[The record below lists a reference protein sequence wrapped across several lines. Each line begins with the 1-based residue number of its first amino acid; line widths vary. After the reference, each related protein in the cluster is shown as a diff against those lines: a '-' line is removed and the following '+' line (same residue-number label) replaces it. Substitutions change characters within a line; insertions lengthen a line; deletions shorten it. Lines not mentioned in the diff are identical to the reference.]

1 MNTGINEVKKLFAE
15 KKFGEAVALLKNL
28 AEQENDPEAKFYLG
42 SLHIKGAAGVPKD
55 IEAGKKYLMQ
65 AADAGLENAKQLLAT
80 MGVKQATPLTANE
93 KQITQH
99 DSMEQKGKVAEPL
112 KEDDKRVI
120 ASGTDSVGNKK
131 DAALLSEQGTA
142 SETLLSSAKSVG
154 MKMMNAS
161 KNAYETSKNAY
172 EAANQNSI
180 KDKSLVR
187 LSREKAGVGD
197 MFINV
202 FGAMVVLMILF
213 RFVSSIFEPPRSNIR
228 QQQPGMAQGQMVNT
242 KNNNNNS
249 VVPVKPGAPV
259 QNAMKTQQNTNTGNV
274 AEPIS
279 VVGAYHS
286 SADQEGNYV
295 HSAKLAVDGN
305 TSTCWSEGV
314 KGLGIGE
321 NIEIHFNGNYK
332 VNGMNIWIGHQKSQ
346 NLFYQN
352 ARPIALRVIGS
363 DGSSE
368 VYNLRDTF
376 GGQRVNFKQP
386 ITVNKVKLVVERVA
400 PGNKYE
406 DTCIAEVNFF

>member
-15 KKFGEAVALLKNL
+15 KKFGEAVALLKDL

-42 SLHIKGAAGVPKD
+42 TLHIKGAAGVPKD

-142 SETLLSSAKSVG
+142 SETLLSSAKSAG
-154 MKMMNAS
+154 MKIMNAS

-172 EAANQNSI
+172 EEANQKSI
-180 KDKSLVR
+180 QDKSLVR
-187 LSREKAGVGD
+187 LSREKAGMGD
-197 MFINV
+197 MVINV

-242 KNNNNNS
+242 KNNN

-259 QNAMKTQQNTNTGNV
+259 QDAMKTQQNTNTGSA

-279 VVGAYHS
+279 VIGAYHS
-286 SADQEGNYV
+286 SADQEGNYL

-314 KGLGIGE
+314 RGLGIGE

-376 GGQRVNFKQP
+376 GGQRVAFKQP